1 MYFWSHD
8 FLLHVKEYVKGK
20 VLYTHGGG
28 RGGIAGHV
36 EEEVARASR
45 SFPIRLEHSVF
56 LSTE

>member
-1 MYFWSHD
+1 M
-8 FLLHVKEYVKGK
+8 KEYVKGK
-20 VLYTHGGG
+20 VLYTHGVG

-36 EEEVARASR
+36 EEEVARAGR